1 MHDDNDDSS
10 KSDRATT
17 WWLDWSVNAQETV
30 EYCGHKYVYKAM
42 PDQVSRVDLFFLP
55 PTVCGKLVKWR
66 PFRPLTPRQ

>member
-55 PTVCGKLVKWR
+55 QLSVENLLSGVRFVP
-66 PFRPLTPRQ
+66 